1 MNENDAMVHVRDL
14 TVSYGDVS
22 VLQQVNASFARGEI
36 SVVLGASGSGKT
48 TLLRNLIGLL
58 RPQEGAVLCFGDDI
72 SGMDE
77 NRLNS
82 FRTRMGVL
90 FQNGALLNSVSVF
103 DNVRIPLE
111 QHTDLP
117 RPVMDAMV
125 DTKLA
130 LVELAGSGGAL
141 PAELSGGMRKRAG
154 LARAMALDPELLL
167 CDEPS
172 SGLDPLTSAA
182 LDRLLVNLR
191 DTLGITMIIISH
203 DIASVRRIADRVFFL
218 HEGRI
223 LFEGSVDEAES
234 SDITEVA
241 DYFAT
246 SE

>member
-1 MNENDAMVHVRDL
+1 MVHVRDL
-14 TVSYGDVS
+14 TVGYADAT
-22 VLQQVNASFARGEI
+22 VLQKVTARFPRKEI

-58 RPQEGAVLCFGDDI
+58 RPQEGDVFCFGDDI
-72 SGMDE
+72 STMDE
-77 NRLNS
+77 KKLNS
-82 FRTRMGVL
+82 FRTRIGVL

-111 QHTDLP
+111 QHTNLP
-117 RPVMDAMV
+117 RPVIDAMV
-125 DTKLA
+125 HTKLA
-130 LVELAGSGGAL
+130 LVELADSGSAL

-154 LARAMALDPELLL
+154 LARAIALDPELLL

-182 LDRLLVNLR
+182 LDSLLVSLR
-191 DTLGITMIIISH
+191 DTLGVTMIIISH

-223 LFEGSVDEAES
+223 LFEGSVEEAES
-234 SDITEVA
+234 SQITEVA
-241 DYFAT
+241 TYFAT
-246 SE
+246 GG